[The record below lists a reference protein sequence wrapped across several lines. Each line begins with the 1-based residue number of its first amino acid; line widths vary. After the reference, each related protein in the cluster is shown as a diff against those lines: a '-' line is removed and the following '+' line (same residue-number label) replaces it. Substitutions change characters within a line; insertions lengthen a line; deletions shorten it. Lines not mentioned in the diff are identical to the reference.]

1 MCFRL
6 IAGIT
11 ASQTYVCFQK
21 LLLLLHC
28 RALIFVELRVCLLQR
43 PLILTQHHMYETSP
57 GAFTSSKQQY
67 LDYPLD
73 QALSG

>member
-11 ASQTYVCFQK
+11 ASQTYVCFQTF
-21 LLLLLHC
+21 LLPY
-28 RALIFVELRVCLLQR
+28 RANIFMELRVCLLQR
-43 PLILTQHHMYETSP
+43 PLTLTQHHMYETSP

-67 LDYPLD
+67 LGYPLD